1 MPEQINIPNDI
12 YQKDVAS
19 IGVSCF
25 LKLKISYFLLLWKY
39 IQFNWNFK
47 IFSYLIN
54 KKSPTTYPIK
64 QHIFF

>member
-25 LKLKISYFLLLWKY
+25 LKLKISYFLLL
-39 IQFNWNFK
+39 
-47 IFSYLIN
+47 
-54 KKSPTTYPIK
+54 
-64 QHIFF
+64 